1 MINVSTKFM
10 NRFAGKW
17 VAVDT
22 IKERIV
28 AVGETLSEIEPIV
41 TLSVRDTTPDEKIPA
56 AFKVPHKDEGPYILW
71 LQNHFINSLSLLFR
85 WFHVFPC
92 SIFDIFYWR
101 KKEYGLKL

>member
-1 MINVSTKFM
+1 M

-41 TLSVRDTTPDEKIPA
+41 TRSVRDDIPDEKIPA

-71 LQNHFINSLSLLFR
+71 L
-85 WFHVFPC
+85 
-92 SIFDIFYWR
+92 R
-101 KKEYGLKL
+101 KTLH